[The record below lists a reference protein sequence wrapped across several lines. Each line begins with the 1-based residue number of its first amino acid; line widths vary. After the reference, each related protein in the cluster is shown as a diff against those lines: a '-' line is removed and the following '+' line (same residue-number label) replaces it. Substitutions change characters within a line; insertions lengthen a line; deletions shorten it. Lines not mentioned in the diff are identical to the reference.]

1 MTPLEIS
8 LSVLAL
14 GGWGLVLYA
23 YLGYPLMLAVW
34 AALHQLGH
42 DLQFVFRKADRR
54 RSEPAEWPCVAVVIA
69 AYNEERHIAARVRNL
84 LEQDYPADKLRIYIG
99 SDGSKD
105 RTAEILRGFQD
116 ERLQPQIFERNRG
129 KASVLNDLRAQTR
142 EPIVVFSD
150 VNTFFERQ
158 AIRKLVRW
166 FQDPTVGGVT
176 GELRLLGNDGENQ
189 DSLYWRMEQALKYFE
204 GRIGGLLGA
213 NGAIY
218 AIRREL
224 WPALPA
230 NAICDDF
237 IIGMHIPV
245 TGHRLAY
252 DPTAWAEEDTPN
264 DIAEEHHRRLRIGI
278 GNFQSLFEHPEFI
291 TRTNWATKFAYVSH
305 KVLRWTTPHLLLTSL
320 MATLLLATTQDSAH
334 SVLWRAWASVQL
346 LGYVAVALWYRRS
359 LAGVPL
365 PKHARLPTFF
375 FALNWAFLRA
385 SIRYFFGSQQGAW
398 RRTAR

>member
-1 MTPLEIS
+1 MTPLEVL

-14 GGWGLVLYA
+14 GGWGLVLYS
-23 YLGYPLMLAVW
+23 YLGYPLLLALW
-34 AALHQLGH
+34 AALHQLGQ
-42 DLQFVFRKADRR
+42 DLRYVFRKEDRR
-54 RSEPAEWPCVAVVIA
+54 QPEPLELPCVAVVIA

-99 SDGSKD
+99 SDGSQD
-105 RTAEILRGFQD
+105 RTAEILRSFQD

-129 KASVLNDLRAQTR
+129 KASVLNDLRTQTR

-150 VNTFFERQ
+150 ANTFFEHQ

-204 GRIGGLLGA
+204 GRIGALLGA

-218 AIRREL
+218 AVRREL

-237 IIGMHIPV
+237 IIGMQIPV

-252 DPTAWAEEDTPN
+252 DPTAWAEEDTPS

-291 TRTNWATKFAYVSH
+291 TRTNWATKFSYVSH

-320 MATLLLATTQDSAH
+320 VATLLLAATLESAH
-334 SVLWRAWASVQL
+334 TVPWRAWAGIQL
-346 LGYVAVALWYRRS
+346 VGYAAVSLWYRRS
-359 LAGVPL
+359 LAGSPL
-365 PKHARLPTFF
+365 PRHARLPTFF
-375 FALNWAFLRA
+375 FALNWAFLLA
-385 SIRYFFGSQQGAW
+385 SIRYFHRSQQGTW
-398 RRTAR
+398 RRTTR